1 MVIEIKDDFDL
12 QKIADSGQCFRI
24 KTFDD
29 GAYRFVTGSHIL
41 YIRQCG
47 QGCYDVNC
55 SEEEWRKIWFPY
67 FDLPQNYSRLRSLVP
82 ASDAY
87 MLNAA
92 KTGSGLRI
100 LRQEPW
106 EMVITF
112 IISQRK
118 NIPSIKKSVELLSAG
133 FGEPVVTPYEKLYL
147 FPSAKK
153 LVSASD
159 EALSECRLGY
169 RTSYIQDA
177 AQKIASNQINLSAL
191 KQADD
196 TELFDA
202 LKQIRGVGDKVAN
215 CICLF
220 AYGRTSHVPV
230 DTWIHKVIDH
240 EYHGKEPFTRY
251 GKYAGIMQQYIFYY
265 AQTHKKELQPLH

>member
-1 MVIEIKDDFDL
+1 MIVEIKDDFDL

-24 KTFDD
+24 KTFAD
-29 GAYRFVTGSHIL
+29 GTYRFVTGNYIL

-47 QGCYDVNC
+47 QDFFDVNC
-55 SEEEWRKIWFPY
+55 SEEEWHKIWFPY
-67 FDLPQNYSRLRSLVP
+67 FDLSQSYCQLRSLVP

-87 MLNAA
+87 MQNAMT
-92 KTGSGLRI
+92 TGSGLRI

-106 EMVITF
+106 EMVVTF

-118 NIPSIKKSVELLSAG
+118 NIPSIKKSVELLSAT
-133 FGEPVVTPYEKLYL
+133 FGEPVDTPYEKLYL
-147 FPSAKK
+147 FPPAEK
-153 LVSASD
+153 LMLASD
-159 EALSECRLGY
+159 DALSECRLGY

-177 AQKIASNQINLSAL
+177 AQKIATNQINLSAL
-191 KQADD
+191 EQAGD
-196 TELFDA
+196 TALFDT

-230 DTWIHKVIDH
+230 DTWIHKVIDR

-265 AQTHKKELQPLH
+265 AQTHKKELQPGQ